1 MDEAKLRYYYN
12 RCDPAE
18 PLDPDDERRVPL
30 NRFGAGNVYI
40 RGADWTARLSR
51 KFLLPERPTCILFT
65 GLRGSGKTTELRAL
79 AQALDS
85 HDGGAI
91 LPVLLSAEDGVELTA
106 PIDIPEIMFTIIE
119 GLERK
124 VLELEGK
131 ASDEALDRS
140 VVGRLW
146 DWLGQTDV
154 SMPRLEMVAGGPKVG
169 IELKTRPTLRQQVR
183 VAVEQRLSTFLQEVR
198 YHIKALEERVKA
210 AQPRYRRVVV
220 ILDSLEKLQGTSSNW
235 REVMESAEKLFAGG
249 APYLQLGVHV
259 LYTVPPAL
267 LFRLGGTVEFL
278 PMIKVRDRGGAPF
291 EPGVGAARSLV
302 QHRID
307 VTDLAAI
314 LGDDWG
320 DRLDRII
327 AWSGGY
333 PRDLVRVLHAL
344 LESEQFPVPDAELDR
359 ALFQL
364 GDEYR
369 RIVFREE
376 AEWLRRLGEEKQLRI
391 LDGNHREAVD
401 FMLQNNVILRYVNSE
416 EWYDLH
422 PALGD
427 LSTHL
432 TKEAIDQDVRP

>member
-18 PLDPDDERRVPL
+18 PLDPADERRVPL
-30 NRFGAGNVYI
+30 NRFGADDVYI
-40 RGADWTARLSR
+40 RGVDWTARLSK
-51 KFLLPERPTCILFT
+51 KFVLPKRPTCILFT

-85 HDGGAI
+85 HEGGAI

-106 PIDIPEIMFTIIE
+106 PIGIPEIMFTILE
-119 GLERK
+119 GLERE
-124 VLELEGK
+124 VLRLEGRDP
-131 ASDEALDRS
+131 DEALQS
-140 VVGRLW
+140 GLVGRLW
-146 DWLGQTDV
+146 DWLSKTDV
-154 SMPRLEMVAGGPKVG
+154 SMPRIEAGMGGAKVG
-169 IELKTRPTLRQQVR
+169 MELRTRPTLRQQVR
-183 VAVEQRLSTFLQEVR
+183 AAVEQRLSTFLQEVR
-198 YHIKALEERVKA
+198 LYVQALEQRVIA
-210 AQPRYRRVVV
+210 AQPKYQRVLI

-267 LFRLGGTVEFL
+267 LFRLGGPVEFL
-278 PMIKVRDRGGAPF
+278 PMIKVRDRTGSPF
-291 EPGVGAARSLV
+291 EAGVGAARELV
-302 QHRID
+302 FRRIE
-307 VTDLAAI
+307 VADLVAI

-320 DRLDRII
+320 DRLNRII
-327 AWSGGY
+327 QWSGGY

-344 LESEQFPVPDAELDR
+344 LESEEFPVSDDELSR
-359 ALFQL
+359 VLQQL

-376 AEWLRRLGEEKQLRI
+376 AEWLRRVREEKQLRI
-391 LDGNHREAVD
+391 VDGDHRKAVD

-432 TKEAIDQDVRP
+432 VEGESGPDAER

>member
-18 PLDPDDERRVPL
+18 PLNPDDERRVPL

-40 RGADWTARLSR
+40 RGVDWTASLSK
-51 KFLLPERPTCILFT
+51 KFLLPRRPTCILFT

-79 AQALDS
+79 AQALES
-85 HDGGAI
+85 HEGGAI

-106 PIDIPEIMFTIIE
+106 PIDIPEIMFTILE

-131 ASDEALDRS
+131 DPDEALDRS

-154 SMPRLEMVAGGPKVG
+154 SMPRIEVGAGGAKVG
-169 IELKTRPTLRQQVR
+169 LELKTRPTLRQQVR
-183 VAVEQRLSTFLQEVR
+183 VAVEQRLSSFLQEVR
-198 YHIKALEERVKA
+198 DEIRTLEARVKA
-210 AQPRYRRVVV
+210 AQPKYQRVVV
-220 ILDSLEKLQGTSSNW
+220 ILDSLEKLQGTTSNW

-278 PMIKVRDRGGAPF
+278 PMIKVRSPDGAPF
-291 EPGVGAARSLV
+291 EPGVGAAKALV
-302 QHRID
+302 QRRID
-307 VTDLAAI
+307 VRDLVDI

-327 AWSGGY
+327 KWSGGY

-344 LESEQFPVPDAELDR
+344 LESDQFPVSDDELSR
-359 ALFQL
+359 TLLQL

-369 RIVFREE
+369 RIVSREE
-376 AEWLRRLGEEKQLRI
+376 AEWLRRIGEEKQLRI
-391 LDGNHREAVD
+391 VDGDHREAVD
-401 FMLQNNVILRYVNSE
+401 FMLQNNVILRYVNSK

-432 TKEAIDQDVRP
+432 AKEAIDQDVQR